1 MAELTIRGLID
12 RVSAGDIRIPAF
24 QRDFVWEPD
33 QVAFLVDSVYKNFPI
48 GTIVFWQT
56 DERLSTEKR
65 LGSFELPEP
74 KKDYPVNYVL
84 DGQQRLTSLF
94 SVFQTELSPSDSS
107 WVDIYFDL
115 EAAANLQDTSFYALD
130 PSEVDA
136 KRHFPINTFFDTV
149 AYRAAT
155 KELTDDQA
163 ALVDDVQ
170 SVFKEYRIQNQ
181 TFETQ
186 DRNEVAIVFERINRA
201 GTELD
206 LFELLAAWSW
216 SDDFDLIDK
225 FRELQTKI
233 TDHGFAELTDERDLQ
248 LRIVRR

>member
-1 MAELTIRGLID
+1 MTDLTIRTLVD
-12 RVSAGDIRIPAF
+12 RVNAGDIRIPAF

-33 QVAFLVDSVYKNFPI
+33 QIAFLIDSVYKNFPI

-56 DERLSTEKR
+56 DQRLNTEKR
-65 LGSFELPEP
+65 LGAFDLPEP

-94 SVFQTELSPSDSS
+94 SVFQTELKPSDSS
-107 WVDIYFDL
+107 WVDIYFDMD
-115 EAAANLQDTSFYALD
+115 AAENPQDTSFFALD
-130 PSEVDA
+130 SSEIDPE
-136 KRHFPINTFFDTV
+136 RHFPIKTFFDTV
-149 AYRAAT
+149 SYRSAT
-155 KELTDDQA
+155 R
-163 ALVDDVQ
+163 ALSDEKATLIDKVQ
-170 SVFKEYRIQNQ
+170 EKFKEYRIQNQ

-216 SDDFDLIDK
+216 SDDFDLVEK
-225 FRELQTKI
+225 FKDLQIRI
-233 TDHGFAELTDERDLQ
+233 TEHGFEDWRSQ
-248 LRIVRR
+248 